1 MHNPIPKFSQSSIIT
16 EKPGKIENFE
26 QSEKF
31 EKLKTLTSSNYYRV
45 YYFLLKFCTPLLLN
59 NVYKRMFGVFLFC
72 FDFQLLK
79 KM

>member
-1 MHNPIPKFSQSSIIT
+1 MHNPIPKFSQSSNIS

-45 YYFLLKFCTPLLLN
+45 
-59 NVYKRMFGVFLFC
+59 
-72 FDFQLLK
+72 
-79 KM
+79 